1 MSRKDSNPHRRN
13 QNPKCYHYTTG
24 QLLFEHCKGS
34 ACFLIVQ
41 LFALFFNKKLHFFSS
56 HFDYPLI
63 IKRLQKRG
71 IFPCQH
77 LELYTILTIIVI
89 SLLMPKRPLLY
100 TGLSRKNPIHCE
112 QNPLVRH
119 YNYKRANLNEY
130 MISKD
135 VIQFLY
141 KKAKHP
147 TKEFN
152 KEFLDAVSE
161 KCGKFHHVKFT
172 DEYMIIDDL
181 DTQNPF
187 RNIRLSCIRRIEEI
201 GEYVAVVLNSC
212 IILFNNHTGKI
223 SINLRNSIGNKSCT
237 TNPFKRLFLL
247 FQKS

>member
-1 MSRKDSNPHRRN
+1 
-13 QNPKCYHYTTG
+13 
-24 QLLFEHCKGS
+24 
-34 ACFLIVQ
+34 
-41 LFALFFNKKLHFFSS
+41 
-56 HFDYPLI
+56 
-63 IKRLQKRG
+63 
-71 IFPCQH
+71 
-77 LELYTILTIIVI
+77 
-89 SLLMPKRPLLY
+89 
-100 TGLSRKNPIHCE
+100 
-112 QNPLVRH
+112 
-119 YNYKRANLNEY
+119 
-130 MISKD
+130 MINKD

-237 TNPFKRLFLL
+237 TNPFKRLFHFSRNHNKTKRKHPENFSRCFLL
-247 FQKS
+247 YIALTVVISLESQEPPDPSDRQLPIFRRDFQQKESYLPT